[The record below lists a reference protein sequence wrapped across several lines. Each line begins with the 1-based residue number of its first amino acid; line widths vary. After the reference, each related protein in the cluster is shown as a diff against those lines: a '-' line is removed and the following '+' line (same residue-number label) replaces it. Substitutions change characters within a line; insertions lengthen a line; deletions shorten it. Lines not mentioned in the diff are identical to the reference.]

1 MRFLKEGN
9 VMAREAKDGIKQNF
23 FLEKSL
29 VEDLQDFCERT
40 GRTKTKVVEI
50 AIKEYLDKHKEDER

>member
-1 MRFLKEGN
+1 
-9 VMAREAKDGIKQNF
+9 MAREAKDGIKQNF